1 MIQMHPITM
10 LEGHCFPVKYGRES
24 NKRQAVTPASAQ
36 VHIPTWN
43 WHGIM
48 DTPAG
53 SKIVTLDTN
62 GMYLAA
68 IGTAEVAMFEL
79 APTGPLHTL
88 PDRRHVAP
96 GYYLINVPN
105 WAFSGTIVSPLGDKV
120 GDRRTVW
127 VAGPTLALLIEL
139 YECGAIAEVTV
150 RDSYTGNARTD
161 LRPWNVALK
170 QHRNAHL
177 ALIAGAH
184 TAPAEKEAED
194 RYDQFKQ
201 GYGQA
206 LSMMIS
212 GKCEIHRPDWSHTVY
227 AQAHAAQWRKA
238 WNYTETGH
246 PLLSMGAVDAI
257 TVFADDLAKV
267 MSRTKPPFR
276 VDDTGLQLGAFKHKG
291 DPVTVTARP
300 RPALRIE
307 RGNRPAIL
315 TADTEDI
322 L

>member
-24 NKRQAVTPASAQ
+24 NKRQPLTPASAQ
-36 VHIPTWN
+36 VHIPTWD
-43 WHGIM
+43 WTGIM

-53 SKIVTLDTN
+53 STIVTLDTN

-120 GDRRTVW
+120 ADTHKRTLW

-150 RDSYTGNARTD
+150 RDSYTGKARTD

-170 QHRNAHL
+170 QHRTAHL
-177 ALIAGAH
+177 ALIENAH
-184 TAPAEKEAED
+184 TAPAKQEAKD
-194 RYDQFKQ
+194 RYKQFKE

-227 AQAHAAQWRKA
+227 AQASAAQWRKA

-267 MSRTKPPFR
+267 MSRPKPPFR
-276 VDDTGLQLGAFKHKG
+276 VDDTGLKLGAFKTKST
-291 DPVTVTARP
+291 TVTAP
-300 RPALRIE
+300 RTPALRIE
-307 RGNRPAIL
+307 RGNHPAIL
-315 TADTEDI
+315 TADSEDI